1 MMKSVKINNK
11 GMITI
16 PARMRKKYNLTTG
29 NEVVIYD
36 LNGQI
41 VIIPI
46 LDIDKIRSFT
56 REEFGKVYE
65 EIHDEEV
72 KLEL

>member
-1 MMKSVKINNK
+1 MMKTVKINNK

-16 PARMRKKYNLTTG
+16 PARIRKKYNLITG
-29 NEVVIYD
+29 NEVAIYD

-46 LDIDKIRSFT
+46 LDIDKIRTFT

>member
-16 PARMRKKYNLTTG
+16 PARIRKKYNLTTG
-29 NEVVIYD
+29 NEVLIYD

-41 VIIPI
+41 IIIPI
-46 LDIDKIRSFT
+46 LDIEKIRTFT

>member
-16 PARMRKKYNLTTG
+16 PARIRKKYNLTTG
-29 NEVVIYD
+29 NEVAIYD

-41 VIIPI
+41 IIIPI
-46 LDIDKIRSFT
+46 LDIEKIRTFT

>member
-16 PARMRKKYNLTTG
+16 PARIRKKYNLTAG
-29 NEVVIYD
+29 NEVAIYD

-46 LDIDKIRSFT
+46 LDIEKIRTFT

>member
-16 PARMRKKYNLTTG
+16 PARIRKKYNLTTG
-29 NEVVIYD
+29 NEVAIYD

-46 LDIDKIRSFT
+46 LDIEKIRTFT